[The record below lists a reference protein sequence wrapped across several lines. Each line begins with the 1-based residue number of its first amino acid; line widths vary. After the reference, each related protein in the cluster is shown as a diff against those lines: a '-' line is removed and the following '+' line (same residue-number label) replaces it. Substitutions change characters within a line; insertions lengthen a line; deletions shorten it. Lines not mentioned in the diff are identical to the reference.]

1 MSQIMQDFTGH
12 HKVGMD
18 VIQGVNREP
27 LSDSGSYSLSRTE
40 GEVITVSDEG
50 EKR

>member
-1 MSQIMQDFTGH
+1 MQDFTGH

-27 LSDSGSYSLSRTE
+27 LRDSGLYSQNRTE
-40 GEVITVSDEG
+40 GEVITMSDEG